1 MIARREAPDVLEDE
15 AAQTTV
21 ARASSVGEDRPGGN
35 VGSGQAEQTDPG
47 GSGAWALSTGWT
59 STSTGSG
66 PSAAATSRSSRWTAR
81 RWAGRTWMVTRYDDV
96 EAVLRDPDRFSSR
109 INNDTMGPV
118 MGTLILGMD
127 GDEHRRYRSLVAQ
140 AFRPSALDRWDE
152 ELIAPTIKGLLDA
165 IAPLGRADLVADVTS
180 RYPVQVIAG
189 VLGVPVEDYEQFQK
203 WALAISQGPQ
213 DYGVSMPASHEMREY
228 LEPIVA
234 DRRANPRDDL
244 VSDIVTA
251 EIDGE
256 RLSDEHVYG
265 FLRLL
270 LPAGAETTFRV
281 MGSTLFALLTHPE
294 VKERCLADPSVIDR
308 VIEEVLRWETS
319 VTMVNRE
326 SLRTGRDRGSRGPA
340 GSLCRSAAPDP
351 PTTTRAATRIPRT
364 FDPDRDAKPHIA
376 FGTGSPPVPRHAPCT
391 ARAAR
396 RGDAVLD
403 RLPNLRLDPDAAPVK
418 VEGIPFRSPPSL
430 PVLFDPDLPVI
441 DLTVS

>member
-1 MIARREAPDVLEDE
+1 MLQRTTGKTRSEQVGNETAGNEQEQGALDGMDVDIYEF
-15 AAQTTV
+15 
-21 ARASSVGEDRPGGN
+21 
-35 VGSGQAEQTDPG
+35 
-47 GSGAWALSTGWT
+47 
-59 STSTGSG
+59 
-66 PSAAATSRSSRWTAR
+66 
-81 RWAGRTWMVTRYDDV
+81 WAGCRRDQPVVEIDDATMGRPMWMVTRYDDV
-96 EAVLRDPDRFSSR
+96 EAVLRDPVRFSSR

-140 AFRPSALDRWDE
+140 AFRPSALARWDE

-189 VLGVPVEDYEQFQK
+189 VLGIPVDDYEKFQR

-213 DYGVSMPASHEMREY
+213 DYELSMPASREMRAY

-234 DRRANPRDDL
+234 ARRANPEDDL

-251 EIDGE
+251 EIEGE

-281 MGSTLFALLTHPE
+281 MGSTLYALLTHPE
-294 VKERCLADPSVIDR
+294 VIERALRDEGVIDK

-326 SLRTGRDRGSRGPA
+326 SLEPVEIAGMQVPKGASLICCTG
-340 GSLCRSAAPDP
+340 SANHDERRYEEPE
-351 PTTTRAATRIPRT
+351 R
-364 FDPDRDAKPHIA
+364 FDPDRDGKPHIA
-376 FGTGSPPVPRHAPCT
+376 FGTGRHQCLGMHL
-391 ARAAR
+391 ARLELR
-396 RGDAVLD
+396 VGITTVLN
-403 RLPNLRLDPDAAPVK
+403 RLPNLRLDPDAEPPRI
-418 VEGIPFRSPPSL
+418 EGIPFRSPPSL
-430 PVLFDPDLPVI
+430 PVLFDPA
-441 DLTVS
+441 

>member
-1 MIARREAPDVLEDE
+1 MSSEQVGS
-15 AAQTTV
+15 
-21 ARASSVGEDRPGGN
+21 ASDGQAPGGLDGMD
-35 VGSGQAEQTDPG
+35 VDIYGFWAEC
-47 GSGAWALSTGWT
+47 
-59 STSTGSG
+59 
-66 PSAAATSRSSRWTAR
+66 R
-81 RWAGRTWMVTRYDDV
+81 RDQPVVEVDDGTAGRPMLMVTRYDDV

-109 INNDTMGPV
+109 INNETMGPV

-140 AFRPSALDRWDE
+140 AFRPSALTRWDE
-152 ELIAPTIKGLLDA
+152 ELIVPTIKGLLDA

-189 VLGVPVEDYEQFQK
+189 VLGIPVEDYEQFQK

-213 DYGVSMPASHEMREY
+213 DYDSSVPASREMRAY

-234 DRRANPRDDL
+234 ARRADPQGDL

-281 MGSTLFALLTHPE
+281 MGSTLFALLTHPDVMQRALRDE
-294 VKERCLADPSVIDR
+294 SVIDR

-326 SLRTGRDRGSRGPA
+326 SLEPAEIAGVQVPQGASLICCTGSANHDESRFQ
-340 GSLCRSAAPDP
+340 DP
-351 PTTTRAATRIPRT
+351 ES
-364 FDPDRDAKPHIA
+364 FDPDREAKPHIA
-376 FGTGSPPVPRHAPCT
+376 FGTGRHQCLGMHL
-391 ARAAR
+391 ARLELR
-396 RGDAVLD
+396 VGVSAVLD
-403 RLPNLRLDPDAAPVK
+403 RLPNLRLDPEAEPPRI
-418 VEGIPFRSPPSL
+418 EGIPFRSPPSL
-430 PVLFDPDLPVI
+430 PVVFDPA
-441 DLTVS
+441 